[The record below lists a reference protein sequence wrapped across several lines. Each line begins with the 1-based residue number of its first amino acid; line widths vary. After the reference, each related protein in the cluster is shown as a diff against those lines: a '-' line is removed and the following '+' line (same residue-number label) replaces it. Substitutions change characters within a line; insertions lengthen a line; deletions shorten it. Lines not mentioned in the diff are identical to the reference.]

1 MDTGVRIPSPDTV
14 KKHISSARLR
24 HGSQIKFGADL
35 RERNGL
41 ATATENRKRQDE
53 HHNLGSAIQSRGNNI
68 IVLDEED
75 WVTLSEPPLGHEAE
89 QEIHEDG
96 GVDADEE
103 VAHVPAD
110 DGQIDVSPEN
120 VGSVSVDDPEGEG
133 DGETNE
139 VGKRDPFV
147 SLADG
152 DEVLGH
158 AENDS
163 KGVELLDVLSTP
175 DV

>member
-1 MDTGVRIPSPDTV
+1 VTEA
-14 KKHISSARLR
+14 KL
-24 HGSQIKFGADL
+24 GADL

-53 HHNLGSAIQSRGNNI
+53 HHDLGSAIQSRGNDI
-68 IVLDEED
+68 IVLDEEYG
-75 WVTLSEPPLGHEAE
+75 VALPEPPLGNEAE

-103 VAHVPAD
+103 VAHVPTD

-139 VGKRDPFV
+139 VGRSV
-147 SLADG
+147 HSRCLSRECLSG
-152 DEVLGH
+152 SG
-158 AENDS
+158 
-163 KGVELLDVLSTP
+163 LDWQRFC
-175 DV
+175 D